1 MLICNAFYRQ
11 SKKSTLNNTKFN
23 RYEDKYL
30 IQDLTSILH
39 NTLDVSGGRET
50 GGGGVV
56 TPPRQTAGG
65 RREPA
70 SLLSPGHS
78 PTANTRR

>member
-11 SKKSTLNNTKFN
+11 GQKSTFN
-23 RYEDKYL
+23 STEFNIYEDKYL
-30 IQDLTSILH
+30 SQDLTSILH
-39 NTLDVSGGRET
+39 NTLESAVGERR

-56 TPPRQTAGG
+56 TPPRQTVGG

-78 PTANTRR
+78 EHRR